1 LSSELAPR
9 SSRVGRAWVRSA
21 SRRLWMCPL
30 GCLSAPSDLCS
41 HLREPLLC
49 SAFVS
54 RVCVCHRS
62 EPNAWTMACPCGPS
76 CACFSAFR
84 CQRSGSRVSQSGLR
98 AAEGC
103 SLSGAAVRYDRFY
116 HLRRPSCQHLNRGN
130 LLSCVVPASRLPVTL
145 TATVK
150 GYPRADTRIQ
160 CNCQIAPQSDLT
172 LSTGLAGTPV
182 IAAMLSGLVPHDL
195 VLRCHPRS
203 CPLLFLLIIALPR
216 VDTQAG
222 RDPRVNSTDC
232 RTTILPSSFGSGRAE
247 RRGTPCTL
255 GETDPESEYSVL
267 VGTGETGTALSE
279 AVHSETKKSSPGVMR
294 AGRHSLYT

>member
-1 LSSELAPR
+1 LSCELAPR

-54 RVCVCHRS
+54 RVCVCHLDV
-62 EPNAWTMACPCGPS
+62 PS
-76 CACFSAFR
+76 LWR
-84 CQRSGSRVSQSGLR
+84 T
-98 AAEGC
+98 C

-150 GYPRADTRIQ
+150 GYPRRADTRIQ